1 MKKNQK
7 QLKNDV
13 AFKEHS
19 ATHQA
24 PFTPDGPS
32 EVNDDSNTKGPQEV
46 TDVEFED
53 PGPGSLIIRVND
65 EDRKEGE
72 KKYIH
77 ESAILFNRVA
87 VANVTVET
95 FAKNPFEAKKKFDR
109 KVNFVLTGDLQGFH
123 AEDGTSIDLS
133 TPEGMKQ
140 MNEYLD
146 KMNAEDTEERRKK
159 SVAELRSMAD
169 KIESG
174 EQDPVT
180 LQESPFENIFQKIMQ
195 KGI

>member
-32 EVNDDSNTKGPQEV
+32 EEN
-46 TDVEFED
+46 
-53 PGPGSLIIRVND
+53 GPGSLIIRVND

-109 KVNFVLTGDLQGFH
+109 KMNSVLTGDLQGFH

-133 TPEGMKQ
+133 TPEGKKS
-140 MNEYLD
+140 MNAYLD
-146 KMNAEDTEERRKK
+146 KMNADITEERRKK
-159 SVAELRSMAD
+159 SVEELRSMAD

-180 LQESPFENIFQKIMQ
+180 LYEAPLENIFQRIMQ